1 MFKVSVLMVDS
12 YRLVREGLRR
22 LLEASGDIIV
32 IGEAENGEAAV
43 EMCQKVSPDVV
54 LMGIS
59 MSNMDGIEAT
69 HKIKGTCPGVG
80 VIVIASH
87 EDDEHLFW
95 AVKAGAGGYI
105 SKDEGPD
112 KLIEAVKAVSRGEE
126 IIDSAAYRRAI
137 EGFSHFNEKNKDRNF
152 ILSSLTKTERKIIK
166 ALVGAKPNKEIA
178 RQLSLSEKTVKNYL
192 TNIYQK
198 LHVNNRAQ
206 AILKIFNLKLVENR
220 RVKNPWHRD

>member
-1 MFKVSVLMVDS
+1 MSKVSVLMVDS
-12 YRLVREGLRR
+12 YRLFREGLRR

-32 IGEAENGEAAV
+32 VGEAENGEVAV
-43 EMCQKVSPDVV
+43 EMCQKVPPDVV
-54 LMGIS
+54 LMGMS

-69 HKIKGTCPGVG
+69 RKIKGVCPGVG
-80 VIVIASH
+80 VIMFTMQD
-87 EDDEHLFW
+87 DDEHLFW
-95 AVKAGAGGYI
+95 AVKAGAGGCI

-112 KLIEAVKAVSRGEE
+112 KLIEAVKAVSRGED
-126 IIDSAAYRRAI
+126 IIDPAAYRRAI
-137 EGFSHFNEKNKDRNF
+137 KGFAHFNEKAKERN
-152 ILSSLTKTERKIIK
+152 LVLNSLTKMERKIIK

-198 LHVNNRAQ
+198 LHVNNRTQ
-206 AILKIFNLKLVENR
+206 AVLKIFNLKLVENR